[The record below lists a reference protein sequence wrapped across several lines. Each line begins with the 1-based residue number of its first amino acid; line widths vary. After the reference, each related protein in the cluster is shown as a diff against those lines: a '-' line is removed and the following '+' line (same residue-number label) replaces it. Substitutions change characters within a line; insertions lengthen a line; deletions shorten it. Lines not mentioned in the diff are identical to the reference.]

1 MNIVVTLILFG
12 MFITGA
18 LGWTNL
24 LFWCKDSIS
33 NKERIKNENL
43 ILFYGGLLIAFTILC
58 AILF

>member
-1 MNIVVTLILFG
+1 MNIAVTLILFG

-18 LGWTNL
+18 LELANL
-24 LFWCKDSIS
+24 LFWCKDLFSD
-33 NKERIKNENL
+33 KERIKNENL